1 MTIWILAW
9 IYSSILVYVLV
20 KLYHNKDNSMEVKNK
35 YMRRAAILAKN
46 ENNKLDILRNLIIA
60 R

>member
-20 KLYHNKDNSMEVKNK
+20 KLYHKDNSMEVKNK

>member
-1 MTIWILAW
+1 M
-9 IYSSILVYVLV
+9 
-20 KLYHNKDNSMEVKNK
+20 KLYHKDNSMEVKNK
-35 YMRRAAILAKN
+35 YMWRAAILAKN

>member
-9 IYSSILVYVLV
+9 IYCSILVYVLV
-20 KLYHNKDNSMEVKNK
+20 KLYHKDDSMEVKNK
-35 YMRRAAILAKN
+35 YMRRDAILAKN